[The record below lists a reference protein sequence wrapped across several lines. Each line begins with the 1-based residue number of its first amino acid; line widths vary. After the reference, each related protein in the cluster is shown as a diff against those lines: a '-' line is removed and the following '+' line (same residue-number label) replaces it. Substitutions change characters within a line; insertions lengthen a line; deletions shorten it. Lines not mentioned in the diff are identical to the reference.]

1 MKEIVHQQ
9 NACSTQKEHLK
20 CQAFNSVFYFL
31 FYASIKVQ
39 SFGSVSKEIRRAGRD
54 DSQTYAR
61 QITSACLFVFL
72 SVDSLGKNDSAI
84 SNERNLGSTQA
95 KACVLPRF
103 VLLLIAE
110 SLRNWLHLDGCCR

>member
-9 NACSTQKEHLK
+9 NACSSQEEQLK
-20 CQAFNSVFYFL
+20 CQAFDSVFYFL

-61 QITSACLFVFL
+61 RITCACLLVFL
-72 SVDSLGKNDSAI
+72 SVDSLGKGYDSAI
-84 SNERNLGSTQA
+84 SNERNLGNTI
-95 KACVLPRF
+95 PRF
-103 VLLLIAE
+103 VLLLNAE